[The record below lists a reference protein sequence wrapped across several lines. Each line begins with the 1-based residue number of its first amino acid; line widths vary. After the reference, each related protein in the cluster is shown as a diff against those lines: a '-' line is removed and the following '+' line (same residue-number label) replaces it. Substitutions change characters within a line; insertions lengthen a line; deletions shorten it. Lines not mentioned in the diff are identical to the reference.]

1 MDTIPDARS
10 GLKGELFLEVLRTF
24 GSARLRVT
32 GTSMLP
38 SIWPGDI
45 LEVGVFPFSIFD
57 FRFSIFEPRVS
68 SLDYRP
74 LTVDSRLST
83 FHCDSIRPGEL
94 VLYER
99 AGRFFAHRVVGAMQ
113 MPIADCPSADGCGHP
128 STDGLL
134 TDDSELP

>member
-45 LEVGVFPFSIFD
+45 LEV
-57 FRFSIFEPRVS
+57 R
-68 SLDYRP
+68 RP
-74 LTVDSRLST
+74 GEVKIAS
-83 FHCDSIRPGEL
+83 GEL
-94 VLYER
+94 VLFER
-99 AGRFFAHRVVGAMQ
+99 GGRFFAHRVVGMVE
-113 MPIADCPSADGCGHP
+113 MPMAEVRAICRDAGTHQDILERAHP
-128 STDGLL
+128 TTRNAPDTVSPGRFHPAPQPAATG
-134 TDDSELP
+134 PP